1 MDSPYPHPFS
11 GLRWHRLSVTVMNIR
26 SLPAMCAHPF
36 SVFQAIIKGVSLPL
50 SSRPSAASSHN
61 LETQVAPVHPDPPPM
76 MVREFANS
84 SADISPV
91 PGEKAIGG
99 EETER
104 SETAGEKFQAAR
116 LAAGNTH
123 EPLIIFHARGR
134 KHSFKM
140 REYDKI
146 SLEIYFFRKGIE
158 YVRQWRNA
166 FQSYLSDPVTGRN
179 FEIVEMAEAEERSI
193 GQVAS
198 EMDIQHTEEEI
209 CLEFLTPLPF
219 KPGKGKPRTYIAKTS
234 FIRSLE
240 RRFSRLFGREIVYHS
255 QDDRFSILPYYWNYT
270 EIRHASVSQPGQTQY
285 INGCVGKLY
294 IKGNFKDFLPFLL
307 LGSEVHIGAKLSNSQ
322 GYYLMHKES
331 PGYFNSF
338 FPNKKVI
345 VSVIRDVINRYD
357 QALPALSETEK
368 YPFDENQY
376 ADNLF
381 QLITGDTYIPTPN
394 IAFTIKKKNGVDRM
408 VEQIPF
414 RDLIVQQYLLKI
426 ISAPFDRFFEAESI
440 GFRRGVSRQRSIEII
455 QAAIAEGYQYVI
467 ESDIEDFFPSVDLNI
482 LAHLLDSYI
491 PQNDSCLKKILL
503 KFIKNGY
510 ILNGVYHERVKGLA
524 QGSPLSPILANLYLD
539 SFDEQIKQWGLLS
552 PDEHGE
558 TASDSKDTPSRA
570 APAHTPRGVKLVRYA
585 DDFIILTKTK
595 KDAEDV
601 LSETEAY
608 LSKLGLKI
616 KKEKTAIRSMKDGF
630 QFLGIRF
637 ERSAVVVEGEEDTK
651 LLKKPLYIVESYL
664 FLSLNGDAID
674 ICKNRKIVETIP
686 LRRISEI
693 MVMEKTV
700 LSTALLRK
708 CTEGNIPLTIALGTG
723 YYITTVKPDSKKYYD
738 IAYEHGKKYYSLT
751 DTEALCIAK
760 EFAAGK
766 IQNYLA
772 LFQQRFRKEQYLFIN
787 ELEGVMQQMYQAGDV
802 EQVRGLEGAAAK
814 KIYQRLN
821 NFIDDE
827 SFRILK
833 RDRRSPDRMNA
844 LLNFGYYLLFSRI
857 NATVR
862 AVGLNPYLG
871 FLHSPQD
878 NYESLVCDIEE
889 LFRARI
895 DRFIIRLIN
904 LKVVTRDD
912 FVEAERGLILKKD
925 AVRKFIEQF
934 EAEMEKKSPK
944 DTLSLKEDIYIQ
956 TITLKKWAIENNS
969 LSFYRWKR

>member
-1 MDSPYPHPFS
+1 MNPAYPHPFS
-11 GLRWHRLSVTVMNIR
+11 DLRWHRLPATVVNVR

-36 SVFQAIIKGVSLPL
+36 SVFQAIVKGVSLLPSL
-50 SSRPSAASSHN
+50 QSAAASTHN
-61 LETQVAPVHPDPPPM
+61 PETPVIPDTPLLM
-76 MVREFANS
+76 GRESNS
-84 SADISPV
+84 LPTDVLHVSD
-91 PGEKAIGG
+91 EKAIGG
-99 EETER
+99 GDTER
-104 SETAGEKFQAAR
+104 SEAAGETLQDAR
-116 LAAGNTH
+116 LAAGKSY

-140 REYDKI
+140 RAYDRI

-166 FQSYLSDPVTGRN
+166 FQTYLSDPVTGRN
-179 FEIVEMAEAEERSI
+179 FEIAELGDAEERSI
-193 GQVAS
+193 GQVAR
-198 EMDIQHTEEEI
+198 EKEIQLTEGEI

-219 KPGKGKPRTYIAKTS
+219 RPEKGKPRTHIPKTA
-234 FIRSLE
+234 FVGAFE
-240 RRFSRLFGREIVYHS
+240 RRFSRLFGREIVYRS
-255 QDDRFSILPYYWNYT
+255 QDDRFSILPYYWNYS
-270 EIRHASVSQPGQTQY
+270 EIRHTSVSQPGRTQY

-294 IKGNFKDFLPFLL
+294 IKGNFRDFLPFLL
-307 LGSEVHIGAKLSNSQ
+307 LGSEVHAGTKLSNSQ
-322 GYYLMHKES
+322 GYYLLHKES
-331 PGYFNSF
+331 PGYFTPF
-338 FPNKKVI
+338 FPNKKVM

-368 YPFDENQY
+368 YPFEENQY
-376 ADNLF
+376 AENLF
-381 QLITGDTYIPTPN
+381 QFITGDTYIPTPN
-394 IAFTIKKKNGVDRM
+394 VAFTVKKKSGVDRL

-414 RDLIVQQYLLKI
+414 RDLILQQYLLKS
-426 ISAPFDRFFEAESI
+426 ISVVFDRFFEAESI
-440 GFRRGVSRQRSIEII
+440 GFRKGVSRQRSIEIV

-491 PQNDSCLKKILL
+491 PQNDTCLKKILL

-510 ILNGVYHERVKGLA
+510 ILNGVYHERIKGLA

-539 SFDEQIKQWGLLS
+539 SFDEQIKQWGVLS
-552 PDEHGE
+552 PDEHGDA
-558 TASDSKDTPSRA
+558 ASDSGA
-570 APAHTPRGVKLVRYA
+570 APEHTPRGVKLVRYA
-585 DDFIILTKTK
+585 DDFIILTRTK
-595 KDAEDV
+595 EDAENV

-608 LSKLGLKI
+608 LSRLGLKI

-651 LLKKPLYIVESYL
+651 LLKKPLYIVEPYT

-674 ICKNRKIVETIP
+674 ICKNRKVVETIP
-686 LRRISEI
+686 LRRVSEI

-700 LSTALLRK
+700 FSTALLRK
-708 CTEGNIPLTIALGTG
+708 CTEGNVPLTIALGTG

-738 IAYEHGKKYYSLT
+738 IAYEHGKKYSSLSE
-751 DTEALCIAK
+751 TEVLCIAK

-772 LFQQRFRKEQYLFIN
+772 LFQQRFLKEQYLFIN
-787 ELEGVMQQMYQAGDV
+787 ELEEVEQQMYQAGDV

-814 KIYQRLN
+814 KIYQKLN
-821 NFIDDE
+821 NFIDDDA
-827 SFRILK
+827 FHIQK

-862 AVGLNPYLG
+862 AIGLNPYLG

-889 LFRARI
+889 LFRSRI
-895 DRFIIRLIN
+895 DRFIVRLIN
-904 LKVVTRDD
+904 LKVLGRDD

-925 AVRKFIEQF
+925 AVKRFIEQF
-934 EAEMEKKSPK
+934 ETEMEKKSPR
-944 DTLSLKEDIYIQ
+944 DTLSLKEDIYVQ
-956 TITLKKWAIENNS
+956 TITLKKWALENRS
-969 LSFYRWKR
+969 LSFYRWKV